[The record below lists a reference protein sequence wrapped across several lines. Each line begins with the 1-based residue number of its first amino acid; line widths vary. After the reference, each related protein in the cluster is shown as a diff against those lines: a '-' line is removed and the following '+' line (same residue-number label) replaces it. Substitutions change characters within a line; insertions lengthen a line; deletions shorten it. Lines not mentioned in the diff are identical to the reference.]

1 MAIVIGVWITLAGVP
16 SALVGLVGLRRA
28 RRLRRDGVK
37 VWATVVPRPVS
48 DASRRAALQYKLTDG
63 RVLEKFAPGAFRK
76 RRVLSPGTSV
86 LVWYDPADPLDI
98 LVYGHE
104 GRASNLTFA
113 IAGAVLMLAGVG
125 IAAFG

>member
-16 SALVGLVGLRRA
+16 SVLVGLVGLRRA

-37 VWATVVPRPVS
+37 VWATVVPRPVA
-48 DASRRAALQYKLTDG
+48 DGSRRAALQYTLTDG
-63 RVLEKFAPGAFRK
+63 RVLEKFAPGTFRK
-76 RRVLSPGTSV
+76 RRVLRPGMSV

-98 LVYGHE
+98 LVYGRE

-113 IAGAVLMLAGVG
+113 IAGAVLMLAGIG

>member
-1 MAIVIGVWITLAGVP
+1 M
-16 SALVGLVGLRRA
+16 
-28 RRLRRDGVK
+28 
-37 VWATVVPRPVS
+37 
-48 DASRRAALQYKLTDG
+48 
-63 RVLEKFAPGAFRK
+63 
-76 RRVLSPGTSV
+76 

-98 LVYGHE
+98 LVYGRE